1 MDKKMAQS
9 HTMQDSCF
17 AFIATLFPE
26 ETYQFV
32 TSQTLTDAFGQ
43 IGTHLTFKSIER
55 ELKFSFIE
63 QAHRRFERV
72 FLAEKP
78 AGTTFF
84 SRLLEATYEDG
95 TLYIHHIV
103 KTD

>member
-1 MDKKMAQS
+1 MDKKMAPS
-9 HTMQDSCF
+9 HIMQDSCF
-17 AFIATLFPE
+17 VFIATLFPE

-32 TSQTLTDAFGQ
+32 ESQTLTDAFGQ
-43 IGTHLTFKSIER
+43 PGTHMTFKSSER
-55 ELKFSFIE
+55 ELKFSFLE

-72 FLAEKP
+72 FLAEKV
-78 AGTTFF
+78 AESSFF

-95 TLYIHHIV
+95 KLYIHHIV

>member
-1 MDKKMAQS
+1 MDKKIARFQ
-9 HTMQDSCF
+9 TMQDSCF
-17 AFIATLFPE
+17 TFIATLFPK

-32 TSQTLTDAFGQ
+32 ESQTLTDAFGQ
-43 IGTHLTFKSIER
+43 VGTHLTFKSTER
-55 ELKFSFIE
+55 ELKFSFLE

-72 FLAEKP
+72 FLAEKS

-84 SRLLEATYEDG
+84 SRLLEATYEDEQ
-95 TLYIHHIV
+95 LYIHHIV

>member
-1 MDKKMAQS
+1 MDKKMARS
-9 HTMQDSCF
+9 HIMKDSCF

-32 TSQTLTDAFGQ
+32 ESQTLTDAFGQ
-43 IGTHLTFKSIER
+43 VGTHLTFKSAER

-72 FLAEKP
+72 FLAEKST
-78 AGTTFF
+78 GTTFF
-84 SRLLEATYEDG
+84 SRLLEATYEDKQ
-95 TLYIHHIV
+95 LYIHHVV